1 MFEFVF
7 NLLKIKK
14 NYKNNETEKADEIIN
29 EIVTIKQNIPAP
41 EYDKCKQFMPL
52 QHGEIA
58 YCSSVYDGDTIS
70 CLLYTSPSPRDKR
83 QSRMPSSA

>member
-14 NYKNNETEKADEIIN
+14 NYKNNETDKADEIIN

-41 EYDKCKQFMPL
+41 EYDKL
-52 QHGEIA
+52 SLIHI
-58 YCSSVYDGDTIS
+58 
-70 CLLYTSPSPRDKR
+70 
-83 QSRMPSSA
+83 